1 MTPPAAH
8 TTETVRAHYASLAE
22 HYDAGAN
29 VACKRAYTEL
39 VRETLCGA
47 TRVIEL
53 GAGSS
58 SLTEATS
65 AHFRVACDLSWEM
78 LSRQGG
84 PGAPLRVVADAQALP
99 FASGSFDAAYSI
111 NVLEHVPDPM
121 QVARETA
128 RVLAPNGLMLALTP
142 NGDAEWLL
150 DLLEQWHLK
159 LPEGPH
165 RFLSSAACQDLGGD
179 AFALVAFRKCLAFPA
194 GPAWFVKLVDRLLAG
209 RGLFMYVLL
218 RRTDHL

>member
-1 MTPPAAH
+1 MIPPTPH
-8 TTETVRAHYASLAE
+8 TTESVRAHYATLAE
-22 HYDAGAN
+22 RYDAGAN
-29 VACKRAYTEL
+29 VACKRAYLEL
-39 VRETLCGA
+39 VRRTLSGA
-47 TRVIEL
+47 TRVVEL

-58 SLTEATS
+58 SLTEATG
-65 AHFRVACDLSWEM
+65 AHVRVACDLSWEM

-99 FASGSFDAAYSI
+99 FAEGAFDAAYSI

-121 QVARETA
+121 LVALEAA

-142 NGDAEWLL
+142 NGDAAWLL

-165 RFLSSAACQDLGGD
+165 RFLSSAACQGLGGD
-179 AFALVAFRKCLAFPA
+179 AFELVEFRKCLAFPA
-194 GPAWFVKLVDRLLAG
+194 GPAWLVKAVDRIMAG
-209 RGLFMYVLL
+209 RGLFMYALL
-218 RRTDHL
+218 RRIDHA